1 MGASSSARG
10 QNDEPY
16 YDNVSSSV
24 MNIQRAVMASQS
36 FERQIRI
43 SRVRI
48 GGGGS
53 RDASKNRKKP
63 KNGGRQKDGTKSL
76 NAHET
81 VAAGDEKS
89 DPEQSAN
96 DSVNEKGFQ
105 VATGNR
111 VLEKDSELQLVTR
124 KWWARR
130 GTLTS

>member
-10 QNDEPY
+10 QNDEPHY
-16 YDNVSSSV
+16 ENVSSSV

-53 RDASKNRKKP
+53 RDASKSRKKP

-76 NAHET
+76 NTHET

-89 DPEQSAN
+89 DPDQSAN
-96 DSVNEKGFQ
+96 DSGKEKGFR
-105 VATGNR
+105 VATGDQEVVGQAGYAAITKR
-111 VLEKDSELQLVTR
+111 DIPVIR
-124 KWWARR
+124 HR
-130 GTLTS
+130 